1 MKSPFL
7 NKDKYDL
14 DLELGFLGG
23 SVVKNLHAKVP
34 DAVDTCAIHGLE
46 RSLGEGNSNPLHYS
60 CLGNPIA
67 EGPGEL

>member
-1 MKSPFL
+1 M
-7 NKDKYDL
+7 
-14 DLELGFLGG
+14 
-23 SVVKNLHAKVP
+23 VKNLHAKVP
-34 DAVDTCAIHGLE
+34 DAGDTCLIHGLE